1 MDGVGQ
7 QIVEDQV
14 IAFNDT
20 PSPFAELWLSL
31 AQMGVLNE

>member
-14 IAFNDT
+14 IAFDDP
-20 PSPFAELWLSL
+20 PSPFAKLRLSL
-31 AQMGVLNE
+31 AQMGVLHE